1 MRVTGSEGRVRV
13 VAFGGGH
20 GLAASLAA
28 LRRIP
33 GVDITAVVGVAD
45 DGGSSGRLRAEFG
58 ILPPG
63 DLRMALAALCGD
75 DSRGDDSGD
84 DDAAASVF
92 TGRHWAEVLQH
103 RFAGDGVL
111 AGHAVGNLLI
121 AGLWQLQDDPIAGL
135 DAVADLV
142 GAHGRVLPCSTV
154 PLVIAADV
162 AGLDPDEPEHVRI
175 VRGQVAVAKTPGQIE
190 RIALEP
196 ANPPACPEA
205 LKAIDAADVLVLGP
219 GSWFTSVLPHLL
231 IPAQR
236 DAIEASAARRA
247 LILNLDPKADIETA
261 GVPASEHLRSLLAL
275 APGLRLDDVIADP
288 AHVEDA
294 SELARA
300 AAELGA
306 RVHFASV
313 GSDPPARDQHDPARL
328 AAALERIVRPPGDTP
343 ESGE

>member
-1 MRVTGSEGRVRV
+1 MRV

-20 GLAASLAA
+20 GLAASLSA
-28 LRRIP
+28 LRRMP
-33 GVDITAVVGVAD
+33 GVGITAVVGVAD
-45 DGGSSGRLRAEFG
+45 DGGSSGRLRSEFG

-63 DLRMALAALCGD
+63 DLRMALAALC
-75 DSRGDDSGD
+75 
-84 DDAAASVF
+84 DDAGGPGFS
-92 TGRHWAEVLQH
+92 GEHWAQVLQH
-103 RFAGDGVL
+103 RFAGDGPL

-121 AGLWQLQDDPIAGL
+121 AGLWQLQTDPVAGL

-162 AGLDPDEPEHVRI
+162 AGLDPGEPEHVRI
-175 VRGQVAVAKTPGQIE
+175 VRGQVAVATTPGQIE

-196 ANPPACPEA
+196 PNPPACPEA
-205 LKAIDAADVLVLGP
+205 LKAIGAADVLVLGP

-236 DAIEASAARRA
+236 EAIELSDARRV
-247 LILNLDPKADIETA
+247 LILNLDPKGDTETA
-261 GVPASEHLRSLLAL
+261 GVPASEHLRSLRAL
-275 APGLRLDDVIADP
+275 APGLRLDDIVADP

-294 SELARA
+294 AELQRA

-306 RVHFASV
+306 RVHFAAV

-328 AAALERIVRPPGDTP
+328 AAALERIVRTPGDTP
-343 ESGE
+343 KSGG

>member
-1 MRVTGSEGRVRV
+1 MRTESTAPGAKRV

-33 GVDITAVVGVAD
+33 GVGITAVVGVAD
-45 DGGSSGRLRAEFG
+45 DGGSSGRLRSEFG

-63 DLRMALAALCGD
+63 DLRMALAALC
-75 DSRGDDSGD
+75 D
-84 DDAAASVF
+84 DDGGEPGLAGERAFSGEHAFS
-92 TGRHWAEVLQH
+92 GQHWAQVLQH
-103 RFAGDGVL
+103 RFAGDGPL

-121 AGLWQLQDDPIAGL
+121 AGLWQLQSDPVAGL

-142 GAHGRVLPCSTV
+142 GAHGRVLPCSTE

-175 VRGQVAVAKTPGQIE
+175 VRGQVAVATTPGHIE

-196 ANPPACPEA
+196 AHPPACPEA
-205 LKAIDAADVLVLGP
+205 LKAIAAADVLVLGP

-231 IPAQR
+231 IPEQR
-236 DAIEASAARRA
+236 EAIEVSDARRV
-247 LILNLDPKADIETA
+247 LILNLDPKADTETE
-261 GVPASEHLRSLLAL
+261 GVPASEHLRSLRAL
-275 APGLRLDDVIADP
+275 APGLRLDAVIADP
-288 AHVEDA
+288 AHVEEA
-294 SELARA
+294 GELERA

-328 AAALERIVRPPGDTP
+328 AAALEAVI
-343 ESGE
+343 S